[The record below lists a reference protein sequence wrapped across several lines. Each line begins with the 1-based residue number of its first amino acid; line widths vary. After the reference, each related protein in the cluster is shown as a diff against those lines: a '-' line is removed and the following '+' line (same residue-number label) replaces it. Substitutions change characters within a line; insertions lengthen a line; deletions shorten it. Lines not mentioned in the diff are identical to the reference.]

1 MSPSAQISRMKS
13 TISGRAAA
21 SAPRAVPL
29 DAPKRK
35 DAKNSASA
43 QLQSAKPANE
53 TKARG
58 SSTQLMAADETR
70 RTLGTLSDVKN
81 RLRVD
86 RGGASLARARRAYG
100 SSSSSSSLVSPPAT
114 KTTASLKFDSKTM
127 ARDGVTGKA
136 QAAKS
141 AKDSSRRKKFAS
153 KVLSAAEAAVTQA
166 AKLLGID
173 AENLDWDAVK
183 AHHAYETDPRLAVE
197 QTMALSQT
205 LAKFGVPFKKSS
217 HGPPS
222 QSLSSLASPQRASQ
236 EVTRREATPTPHE
249 HAIKH
254 SMSSIKTFPAPEHP
268 NSTAPQCDEVGP
280 PLEVPPHVPSPQQQQ
295 APYYPCD
302 RVPPQPDMASG
313 KDSPTV
319 SRSPNSVFGFS
330 DDRTTFAPL
339 PLLINNPTAPA
350 AAGASCSSDLGF
362 SSVPPL
368 ASLMEC
374 SEVNCNKPV
383 LDATF
388 CEAPCGEELQT
399 SLIMKGIAD
408 VLTDEYDDVNPE
420 THRPSPWMFAVHIS
434 P

>member
-1 MSPSAQISRMKS
+1 MKS

-35 DAKNSASA
+35 DAKASASA

-100 SSSSSSSLVSPPAT
+100 SSSSSSSSLVSPPAT

-173 AENLDWDAVK
+173 AEDLDWDAVK
-183 AHHAYETDPRLAVE
+183 AHHA
-197 QTMALSQT
+197 S
-205 LAKFGVPFKKSS
+205 
-217 HGPPS
+217 
-222 QSLSSLASPQRASQ
+222 
-236 EVTRREATPTPHE
+236 
-249 HAIKH
+249 
-254 SMSSIKTFPAPEHP
+254 
-268 NSTAPQCDEVGP
+268 
-280 PLEVPPHVPSPQQQQ
+280 
-295 APYYPCD
+295 
-302 RVPPQPDMASG
+302 
-313 KDSPTV
+313 
-319 SRSPNSVFGFS
+319 
-330 DDRTTFAPL
+330 
-339 PLLINNPTAPA
+339 
-350 AAGASCSSDLGF
+350 
-362 SSVPPL
+362 
-368 ASLMEC
+368 
-374 SEVNCNKPV
+374 
-383 LDATF
+383 
-388 CEAPCGEELQT
+388 
-399 SLIMKGIAD
+399 
-408 VLTDEYDDVNPE
+408 
-420 THRPSPWMFAVHIS
+420 
-434 P
+434 